1 MKCDDFASD
10 QLDFRQ
16 CHRHR
21 HTHPIQLYELGATMD
36 GIQISRQGTARSWF
50 FGFGIFNLL
59 LLTFLLSFTPVS
71 FGDADGDD
79 CISDPGEA
87 SEGEVG
93 ACYAPPDPSKSN
105 GPNDDCPH
113 CGDPID
119 ASTGNVYE
127 IETDYI
133 GKGPFP
139 LNLTRYYNSQSTL
152 SAGLAAG
159 TLGAN
164 WSHHLGSYL
173 VTVSATSKKM
183 IRADGKVI
191 TFTLSSGNWVADA
204 DINAKLIPV
213 LSGTT
218 LTGWNYTTEEDQAES
233 YDVSGKL
240 VSIANR
246 AGLKQTFAYDASGR
260 LASVADPFART
271 LSFSYDANNRIIG
284 FTDPSARAYAYAY
297 DANNN
302 LISVTYPDGKSRQYL
317 YEIAAFPHLM
327 TGLTDENGV
336 RYSTWT
342 YDSNGVAIASELTGG
357 VSKTAMAYD
366 FINGVTTITD
376 ALSHAS
382 SFTFAT
388 TLGIAR
394 PVQSTQPD
402 PFNASADWDYDANGN
417 VIQYT
422 DYKGNIT
429 TYSYDLTRNLETSR
443 TEGYGTAQARTITT
457 VWHGSF
463 RLPIKIT
470 EPNRV
475 TTLAYDT
482 KGNLTSLTVTA
493 GSLMRTWGYTYNAN
507 GQVTQIDGPRTDV
520 TDQTTFAYDLKGN
533 LASIT
538 DALGHITQITA
549 YDADGQPLTIKDANG
564 LVTQLTYDQRGR
576 LLSRKV
582 GTETTAYTYDA
593 AGQLKKITRPDAS
606 FTAFTYDAAHRL
618 IQVNDNLGNKI
629 VYTLDAVGNRI
640 KEQVRDPANV
650 LARSLT
656 RTFDELNRTAT
667 SVGASGQTTK
677 LAYDAD
683 SNVTAVSDPL
693 SHNSKRVYDA
703 LNRPVANAD
712 PLFHQTQYAYDANDN
727 LVKVTDPRSLITQY
741 TFDGLGNRTK
751 TTSPDSGITADTFD
765 NSGNRISST
774 DARSKATAYA
784 YDALNRPT
792 SLSFASG
799 TPVQFSYDGGTNGLG
814 HLTGMTDETGST
826 AWAYDSHGRVL
837 QKTQTIGTT
846 VQKLLY
852 AYDAYGRIKQ
862 ITYPSGKAVG
872 ISYNAAGQPVKLTQG
887 VQTILS
893 GVGYTAFGAIKA
905 WTWGNAQTYQRSFD
919 TDGRLTGYPLGG
931 GRTTSLVYD
940 KASRIVAYNDSDLT
954 QIKNFQYDATGRLTG
969 VIQGQTQTAF
979 FYDANG
985 NRTELAVWPPRASG
999 LPSSITNYSYDKTS
1013 NKLKWAFG
1021 ASPKPFTYNAK
1032 GDTVADGTLTYGYN
1046 DRGRLAQ
1053 ANYAGT
1059 PTQFGINGLGQ
1070 RVTKTAGA
1078 AAVVTLFAYDEAGHL
1093 LGEYAA
1099 DGTALRE
1106 TVWMGD
1112 TPVAVITGGIVYN
1125 VYADHLNSPRAIA
1138 DATGK
1143 VLWRWDSEPFGNTLP
1158 NQDVDGDGIAFTFN
1172 LRFPGQYYD
1181 AETGL
1186 HYNYFRDYNPA
1197 IGRYLQSDPIGL
1209 GGGVNTYGYV
1219 GGNPLNFA
1227 DRNGLCIWDGCVAEV
1242 TVVVIA
1248 GTAIIHWTRNYWN
1261 DDVSYKEAQASWTKM
1276 SPEKSIYHTQVNA
1289 ENPNAAGNQKYVS
1302 PNGHSEAV
1310 FSACGNSVT
1319 TPTNMATFNY
1329 FAPDFLWGIPHGIT
1343 DVAPYVFLG
1352 NTPSD
1357 MFTKD
1362 RFITTGK
1369 LAPQ

>member
-1 MKCDDFASD
+1 
-10 QLDFRQ
+10 
-16 CHRHR
+16 
-21 HTHPIQLYELGATMD
+21 MD
-36 GIQISRQGTARSWF
+36 GIQMRRQGTARSWF
-50 FGFGIFNLL
+50 FGFGIFHLL
-59 LLTFLLSFTPVS
+59 LLTILLSLTPIS
-71 FGDADGDD
+71 FGDSDGDD

-87 SEGEVG
+87 GEGEG
-93 ACYAPPDPSKSN
+93 ACYAPPDPGKSN

-127 IETDYI
+127 IETDYA
-133 GKGPFP
+133 GTGPFP

-159 TLGAN
+159 ALGAN
-164 WSHHLGSYL
+164 WSHHLGSNL
-173 VTVSATSKKM
+173 VTVSATSM
-183 IRADGKVI
+183 EMVRADGKAI
-191 TFTLSSGNWVADA
+191 TFTLASGNWTADA
-204 DINAKLIPV
+204 DINAKLVPV
-213 LSGTT
+213 LSGIT
-218 LTGWNYTTEEDQAES
+218 LTGWNYTTEEDHVES
-233 YDVSGKL
+233 YDASGKL

-260 LASVADPFART
+260 LVSVTDPFART

-302 LISVTYPDGKSRQYL
+302 LIAVTYPDGKARKYL

-327 TGLTDENGV
+327 TGLADENGV
-336 RYSTWT
+336 RLSTWT
-342 YDSNGVAIASELTGG
+342 YDSKGVAIASELAGG
-357 VSKTAMAYD
+357 VSKTSMAYD
-366 FINGVTTITD
+366 FTNGITTITD
-376 ALSHAS
+376 ALSHSS
-382 SFTFAT
+382 SFTFGT

-394 PVQSTQPD
+394 PVQSTQPG
-402 PFNASADWDYDANGN
+402 PFNASAAWAYDANGN

-422 DYKGNIT
+422 DYKGNVT

-443 TEGYGTAQARTITT
+443 TEAYGTPQARTITT
-457 VWHGSF
+457 AWHGSF
-463 RLPIKIT
+463 RLPINIT

-482 KGNLTSLTVTA
+482 QGNLTSLTVTA
-493 GSLMRTWGYTYNAN
+493 GSLTRTWGYTYNAN
-507 GQVTQIDGPRTDV
+507 GQVTRIDGPRTDV
-520 TDQTTFAYDLKGN
+520 SDQTTFSYDTQGN
-533 LASIT
+533 LTSIT

-549 YDADGQPLTIKDANG
+549 HDADGRPLTIKDANG
-564 LVTQLTYDQRGR
+564 LITVLTYDQRGR

-593 AGQLKKITRPDAS
+593 VGQLKKVTKPDAS
-606 FTAFTYDAAHRL
+606 YTAFTYDPAHRL
-618 IQVNDNLGNKI
+618 VQVNDNLGNKI
-629 VYTLDAVGNRI
+629 IYTLDAMGNRI

-683 SNVTAVSDPL
+683 SNVTTVSDPL
-693 SHNSKRVYDA
+693 AHNSKRVYDA
-703 LNRPVANAD
+703 LNRPVANTD
-712 PLFHQTQYAYDANDN
+712 PLLHQTQYAYDANDN

-741 TFDGLGNRTK
+741 TYDGLGNRTN
-751 TTSPDSGITADTFD
+751 TTSPDSGITVDSFD
-765 NSGNRISST
+765 DAGNRITST

-814 HLTGMTDETGST
+814 HLTSMTDETGST

-852 AYDAYGRIKQ
+852 AYDAYGRINQ

-887 VQTILS
+887 AQTILS

-905 WTWGNAQTYQRSFD
+905 WTWGNAQGFQRSFD

-931 GRTTSLVYD
+931 GRTNSLAYD
-940 KASRIVAYNDSDLT
+940 KASRIVAYNDSDAA
-954 QIKNFQYDATGRLTG
+954 QIKSFQYDAAGRLTSM
-969 VIQGQTQTAF
+969 VQGQTQTAY

-985 NRTELAVWPPRASG
+985 NRTELAVWPPRSSG

-1021 ASPKPFTYNAK
+1021 AVPKPFTYNAK
-1032 GDTVADGTLTYGYN
+1032 GDTLADGTLTYGYN

-1059 PTQFGINGLGQ
+1059 STQFGVNGLGQ

-1106 TVWMGD
+1106 TVWLGD
-1112 TPVAVITGGIVYN
+1112 TPVAVIAGGAVYSI
-1125 VYADHLNSPRAIA
+1125 YADHLNSPRAIA

-1143 VLWRWDSEPFGNTLP
+1143 VLWRWDSEPFGSTLP
-1158 NQDVDGDGIAFTFN
+1158 NQDVDGDGIAFTYN

-1181 AETGL
+1181 VETGL

-1209 GGGVNTYGYV
+1209 EGGTNTYNYV
-1219 GGNPLNFA
+1219 HGSPLGLI
-1227 DRNGLCIWDGCVAEV
+1227 DRRGLCIEDLCIGE
-1242 TVVVIA
+1242 
-1248 GTAIIHWTRNYWN
+1248 AIIIGEILTEVGEIAY
-1261 DDVSYKEAQASWTKM
+1261 DAYQAYMAAQALNNVLNQINDVPSNQPPWTGDPGSTSRGGTGSRTYGPDGYPETDRDWPHPDH
-1276 SPEKSIYHTQVNA
+1276 SP
-1289 ENPNAAGNQKYVS
+1289 PGNGDHCHDWGRPS
-1302 PNGHSEAV
+1302 NG
-1310 FSACGNSVT
+1310 GP
-1319 TPTNMATFNY
+1319 PTNADRGPPRT
-1329 FAPDFLWGIPHGIT
+1329 PEHG
-1343 DVAPYVFLG
+1343 DPPPPRGPNVP
-1352 NTPSD
+1352 P
-1357 MFTKD
+1357 
-1362 RFITTGK
+1362 
-1369 LAPQ
+1369 P